1 MDKHNHLLQTSFLL
15 SFIYLPLFLFAISQT
30 HDLNMLHT
38 GLFFIILQVL
48 IHPSN
53 QLQIANANLEL
64 SGSKIELTKQ
74 AKNLINSSISMN
86 SLAVVLSMLIISL
99 EVGVG
104 VTGYL
109 LLSKLHNNNPI
120 RLRKYAIISLLL
132 TMTMQ
137 GVLLF
142 ALTQYATGKLML
154 ITNIFAIQACAFFV
168 GFVYPLTQMHTH
180 MEDLKRGDLTIGIRL
195 GLQGTFILSLVMF
208 LIAISFMG
216 LHFYNTK
223 HGFHFYVFLF
233 FLSPVAAYFFWWRRN
248 TRIQPLVANYI
259 FTRLFV
265 VITTICMSL
274 FSLVLIYLNHFT
286 K

>member
-74 AKNLINSSISMN
+74 AKNLITSSISMN
-86 SLAVVLSMLIISL
+86 GLAVVLSMLIISL

-180 MEDLKRGDLTIGIRL
+180 VEDLKRGDLTIGIRI
-195 GLQGTFILSLVMF
+195 GLQGTFVLSLVMF

-233 FLSPVAAYFFWWRRN
+233 FLSPVAAYFFWWRKN

>member
-74 AKNLINSSISMN
+74 AKNLITSSISMN
-86 SLAVVLSMLIISL
+86 GLAVVLSMLIISL

-109 LLSKLHNNNPI
+109 LLSKLNNNNPI

-180 MEDLKRGDLTIGIRL
+180 VEDLKRGDLTIGIRL

-233 FLSPVAAYFFWWRRN
+233 FLSPVAAYFFWWRKN

>member
-15 SFIYLPLFLFAISQT
+15 SLIYLPLFLFAISQT

-38 GLFFIILQVL
+38 GLFFIILQAL
-48 IHPSN
+48 MHPSN
-53 QLQIANANLEL
+53 QLQIANANMEL
-64 SGSKIELTKQ
+64 SDNKTDITQQ
-74 AKNLINSSISMN
+74 AKNLITTSISMN
-86 SLAVVLSMLIISL
+86 SLAVVLSILIFSL

-104 VTGYL
+104 VLGYL

-154 ITNIFAIQACAFFV
+154 ITNVFAIQACAFFV
-168 GFVYPLTQMHTH
+168 GFIYPLTQMHTQTD
-180 MEDLKRGDLTIGIRL
+180 DLKRGDLTISIRL
-195 GLQGTFILSLVMF
+195 GLKGTFVLSLVMF
-208 LIAISFMG
+208 LISISFMG

-223 HGFHFYVFLF
+223 HVFHFYVFLF
-233 FLSPVAAYFFWWRRN
+233 FLSPVAAYFFWWRKN
-248 TRIQPLVANYI
+248 TRLQPLVANYR

-286 K
+286 Q

>member
-1 MDKHNHLLQTSFLL
+1 MDKHNHLIQTSFLL
-15 SFIYLPLFLFAISQT
+15 SFIYLPLFLIAISQT
-30 HDLNMLHT
+30 HDLNWLHT

-48 IHPSN
+48 MHPSN
-53 QLQIANANLEL
+53 QLQIANANMEL
-64 SGSKIELTKQ
+64 SDNKIDITLQ
-74 AKNLINSSISMN
+74 AKKLNTTSISMN
-86 SLAVVLSMLIISL
+86 SLAVVLSILVFSL
-99 EVGVG
+99 QFGVG
-104 VTGYL
+104 ILGYL

-154 ITNIFAIQACAFFV
+154 ITNVFAIQACAFFV
-168 GFVYPLTQMHTH
+168 GFVYPLTQMYTHT
-180 MEDLKRGDLTIGIRL
+180 EDLKRGNHTISIRL
-195 GLQGTFILSLVMF
+195 GLKGTFALSLVMF
-208 LIAISFMG
+208 LLAISFMG

-223 HGFHFYVFLF
+223 HVFHFYLFLF
-233 FLSPVAAYFFWWRRN
+233 FLSPVAAYFFWWRKN
-248 TRIQPLVANYI
+248 TRLQPLVANYR

-265 VITTICMSL
+265 IITTICMSL

>member
-233 FLSPVAAYFFWWRRN
+233 FLSPVAAYFFWWRKN

>member
-53 QLQIANANLEL
+53 QLQIANANLKL

-74 AKNLINSSISMN
+74 AKNLITSSISMN

-180 MEDLKRGDLTIGIRL
+180 VEDLKRGDLTIGIRI
-195 GLQGTFILSLVMF
+195 GLQGTFVLSLVMF

-223 HGFHFYVFLF
+223 HVFHFYVFLF
-233 FLSPVAAYFFWWRRN
+233 FLSPVAAYFFWWRKN

>member
-74 AKNLINSSISMN
+74 AKNLITSSISMN
-86 SLAVVLSMLIISL
+86 GLAVVLSMLIISL

-180 MEDLKRGDLTIGIRL
+180 VEDLKRGDLTIGIRL

-233 FLSPVAAYFFWWRRN
+233 FLSPVAAYFFWWRKN